1 MVFYIN
7 LKEKNL
13 HFLKVIVI
21 KKSTPWT
28 NKFNAALREAFG
40 LNIANGRRL
49 DSPIFGT
56 QVPRGIADIGNW
68 SIGNDPE
75 EFLKYLH
82 IPENLHIK
90 LSLSLFSIVLY
101 AIIEQT

>member
-1 MVFYIN
+1 MIF
-7 LKEKNL
+7 
-13 HFLKVIVI
+13 I
-21 KKSTPWT
+21 KKGTPWT

-40 LNIANGRRL
+40 LNIANGRRF

-82 IPENLHIK
+82 IPENLQRQFSLGLLSTDLLQLKEK
-90 LSLSLFSIVLY
+90 L
-101 AIIEQT
+101 